1 MDKSQIKSI
10 KFLIYSDLFLLW
22 ILFVIFEFYFF
33 GQFPLYCCSVAQSCL
48 TLCNPWTAAGQAFLS
63 FTISQSLLKLMSIGS
78 MMLSNYL
85 ILCHRLLLLPSIFPT
100 SRSFLMSQLL
110 AIRWPNI
117 GASASASVLPM
128 NIQGKFPFGLTGLI
142 SLLSKG
148 LSRVFSHTIVLRA
161 SILGHSAFF
170 MVQLSHLYMTTGKN
184 HSFDYRPLWAK

>member
-22 ILFVIFEFYFF
+22 ILLFIIFEFYFF

-85 ILCHRLLLLPSIFPT
+85 ILCHRLLLLPSIFP
-100 SRSFLMSQLL
+100 SVRLFSSEWALR
-110 AIRWPNI
+110 IRWPKY
-117 GASASASVLPM
+117 GGFSFS
-128 NIQGKFPFGLTGLI
+128 I
-142 SLLSKG
+142 SPSNEYSG
-148 LSRVFSHTIVLRA
+148 
-161 SILGHSAFF
+161 
-170 MVQLSHLYMTTGKN
+170 
-184 HSFDYRPLWAK
+184 